1 MKVYVIVFLVRSWRV
16 LRYGVNVAALRLL
29 GSSSS
34 GTLTVNIV
42 SSFIM
47 GASAGY
53 FTLKADPG

>member
-1 MKVYVIVFLVRSWRV
+1 MIVFLVRSWRV